1 MNEID
6 IQDMFPQVCLTGQYS
21 GWKDVFYCISP
32 YAWTYIG
39 IGLAMGLSIFGAA
52 WGIMITSA
60 SVLGSMVKMPR
71 IQSKNLISIIL
82 CEACGIY
89 GLIIALLV
97 SQGKKP
103 ADATKANM
111 IYSSKELYQQ
121 AENAG
126 YCAFWIGIC
135 VGLSNTFCGICVG
148 VLGSSTALVTAQ
160 NGATFISMLVVIIFA
175 SAVGLYAVIIG
186 IIMNTNSGNWP
197 V

>member
-1 MNEID
+1 
-6 IQDMFPQVCLTGQYS
+6 
-21 GWKDVFYCISP
+21 
-32 YAWTYIG
+32 
-39 IGLAMGLSIFGAA
+39 
-52 WGIMITSA
+52 MITS
-60 SVLGSMVKMPR
+60 SSILGSMVKMPR

-103 ADATKANM
+103 ADATKSHE
-111 IYSSKELYQQ
+111 IYKDKATYQV
-121 AENAG
+121 AENAA
-126 YCAFWIGIC
+126 YSAFWIGVC
-135 VGLSNTFCGICVG
+135 VGLSNVFCGICVG

-186 IIMNTNSGNWP
+186 IIMNTGSGSWP

>member
-1 MNEID
+1 M
-6 IQDMFPQVCLTGQYS
+6 
-21 GWKDVFYCISP
+21 
-32 YAWTYIG
+32 
-39 IGLAMGLSIFGAA
+39 
-52 WGIMITSA
+52 
-60 SVLGSMVKMPR
+60 
-71 IQSKNLISIIL
+71 ISIIL

-103 ADATKANM
+103 ADASKTNDIYKDKAT
-111 IYSSKELYQQ
+111 YQL
-121 AENAG
+121 AENAAFS
-126 YCAFWIGIC
+126 AFWIGVC
-135 VGLSNTFCGICVG
+135 VGLSNVFCGICVG

-186 IIMNTNSGNWP
+186 IIMNTGSGSWP

>member
-1 MNEID
+1 
-6 IQDMFPQVCLTGQYS
+6 
-21 GWKDVFYCISP
+21 
-32 YAWTYIG
+32 
-39 IGLAMGLSIFGAA
+39 
-52 WGIMITSA
+52 
-60 SVLGSMVKMPR
+60 MPR

-103 ADATKANM
+103 ADVAKAND
-111 IYSSKELYQQ
+111 IYKDRLTYQT
-121 AENAG
+121 AENAAFS
-126 YCAFWIGIC
+126 AFWIGVC
-135 VGLSNTFCGICVG
+135 VGLSNVFCGICVG

-186 IIMNTNSGNWP
+186 IIMNTGSGSWP